1 MIEGDAERAATML
14 GASEQLFREIG
25 AVQSPDDAQTSE
37 RIAAYAL
44 EQLGAERVAELQAE
58 GAALDVEELLEG
70 VASRT

>member
-1 MIEGDAERAATML
+1 
-14 GASEQLFREIG
+14 
-25 AVQSPDDAQTSE
+25 VQSPDDAQTGK
-37 RIAAYAL
+37 RIAAYAV